1 MGLIRLFMDNAL
13 YFSFDETENPKDYS
27 LLSLRLSEEVN
38 TLSHLT
44 LSSLFTHPRIK
55 TIIPRKSTFV
65 LTDDEHCMFIG
76 KVLTISRNMANEVTI
91 EVEDLLGF
99 LRDIIRPGYEY
110 TSRTSTKYQPYE
122 FNGFSPD
129 EFHDTFSSVYYEVN
143 TYMKQ
148 KYYNSLYTIPNGKA
162 LLHTD
167 TGDQDYDDGIAVE
180 QIDVPVAN
188 TDGSYDDEISN
199 RDATNIAAFKN
210 WLSAIYDD
218 VNAEAGGVITTN
230 ARGTL
235 SGIGTKNVKYVI
247 SDYTIW
253 YKLKPLKDNKN
264 RDAHGA
270 LPKPSYSTSPDFE
283 FGNNLIDFEIE
294 PAVNDPTTAIA
305 PTGVYKWPD
314 EDQGRLVM
322 LDKSYSDFAIEHA
335 KAVEKYG
342 RIEKNIDFSEVGTFN
357 LYTDAQNALYQR
369 CSTFVNDRLGAF
381 GDRITVT
388 GIDKYYLGKTEG
400 RIRLLSMVHVLSSP
414 HDVDIYDYCLSYEV
428 DFFNHDKDKYIV
440 GPFIPSNYFE
450 YKSTNVKRKSVESII
465 ANGEQYKKE
474 TGGLYSNNSYV
485 QSAMLL

>member
-1 MGLIRLFMDNAL
+1 M
-13 YFSFDETENPKDYS
+13 
-27 LLSLRLSEEVN
+27 
-38 TLSHLT
+38 
-44 LSSLFTHPRIK
+44 
-55 TIIPRKSTFV
+55 
-65 LTDDEHCMFIG
+65 
-76 KVLTISRNMANEVTI
+76 
-91 EVEDLLGF
+91 
-99 LRDIIRPGYEY
+99 
-110 TSRTSTKYQPYE
+110 
-122 FNGFSPD
+122 
-129 EFHDTFSSVYYEVN
+129 
-143 TYMKQ
+143 
-148 KYYNSLYTIPNGKA
+148 
-162 LLHTD
+162 LHTD
-167 TGDQDYDDGIAVE
+167 TGNQDYDDDIAVE

-188 TDGSYDDEISN
+188 TDGTYDDEISN

-264 RDAHGA
+264 RDAHGE

-322 LDKSYSDFAIEHA
+322 LDKSYSDFAIEHV

-388 GIDKYYLGKTEG
+388 GIDKYYLEKTES
-400 RIRLLSMVHVLSSP
+400 RIRLLSMVHVLSPS